1 MKPYNLQKR
10 RRKEL
15 MEKWEAIEARE
26 KCPRSASAQVQLWD
40 RAQKELGTADDRAEW
55 PGGPCPCSYSIPS

>member
-26 KCPRSASAQVQLWD
+26 KCPRSASAQVQL
-40 RAQKELGTADDRAEW
+40 
-55 PGGPCPCSYSIPS
+55 